1 MKLLLAVHLHENA
14 AALVAEG
21 VSWARKL
28 GATLDLAYVDEYR
41 YDLYLVDD
49 PAVRTVLDEQ
59 WQVVRDQQ
67 KSRLGELVASVP
79 EEVRGEGLHLVG
91 RAADELVKAGGE
103 RDVILIGTHGRTGL
117 GHLLLGSVAERVV
130 RSAAVPVLVLRLPQE
145 DS

>member
-14 AALVAEG
+14 EALVAEATI
-21 VSWARKL
+21 WAQRL

-59 WQVVRDQQ
+59 WQTVRDRQRT
-67 KSRLGELVASVP
+67 RLDEMVDALP
-79 EEVRGEGLHLVG
+79 DDVRGEAMHLIG
-91 RAADELVKAGGE
+91 RAADKLVEAGS
-103 RDVILIGTHGRTGL
+103 DHDMILVGTHGRTGI

-130 RSAAVPVLVLRLPQE
+130 RTAPVPVLVLRLPQE